1 MGTYGSHPHGHDRA
15 TFGIAKYGRAS
26 SSMPSYRF
34 YLLDATGSTCD
45 YLVKTCLTDQAARER
60 AASLLPGT
68 CGVEIWRAR
77 RLVGR
82 VLPADLEQA
91 SGHPGAPWF
100 DQPVSSAAAA

>member
-1 MGTYGSHPHGHDRA
+1 
-15 TFGIAKYGRAS
+15 
-26 SSMPSYRF
+26 MPSYSF

-45 YLVKTCLTDQAARER
+45 YLVKTCLSDQAARER

-82 VLPADLEQA
+82 VLPGGQDAA
-91 SGHPGAPWF
+91 AGHAAAPWF
-100 DQPVSSAAAA
+100 DQPLSSAAAA